1 MNLVASPAARLRL
14 LTSQLWRVGKLG
26 DFERMALRQESTMYR
41 ILVAIDGSEHALR
54 AARYA
59 ARRAKEVPCKID
71 LLHVEKPVMAWEV
84 GAVSSIE
91 AVADAREADSKELL
105 DAGARQFERATEI
118 ERHTLNG
125 EPAEGILDAATRLA
139 VDEIIIGSRGLRP
152 LGATVLGSVAY
163 KVLHE
168 AKVPVVVV
176 R

>member
-1 MNLVASPAARLRL
+1 
-14 LTSQLWRVGKLG
+14 
-26 DFERMALRQESTMYR
+26 MYR
-41 ILVAIDGSEHALR
+41 ILVAIDGSEHSLR

-91 AVADAREADSKELL
+91 AVADVREADNKQVL
-105 DAGARQFERATEI
+105 DAGAGQFGQATEV

-125 EPAEGILDAATRLA
+125 EPAKSILDVATRLA

-152 LGATVLGSVAY
+152 FGAAVLGSVAY